1 MSFEL
6 SCVDL
11 HVFLK
16 GLRRAG
22 SRVQAELSAWRLRD
36 PHIIRLKEGS
46 IGFGTRANAASC
58 LTGQDLGYSMAASKH
73 WEPRQKAAAGG
84 TMKRSGVLLLCLCLL
99 GAAGCSDDGPT
110 NPSNLPIVMTAS
122 LSPSNEVPAIAS
134 PENTGFGNVQIT
146 FNVTRDSTGAI
157 TAGTADFL
165 FQLTGFPSSTT
176 IIAAHIH
183 PGAAGVNG
191 GVIVSTGIVAA
202 NPVTQTNGVMTFSVS
217 NVAVPTATLQSIVNN
232 PAGFY
237 FNVHSPTNPGGVARG
252 QLNRA
257 L

>member
-1 MSFEL
+1 
-6 SCVDL
+6 
-11 HVFLK
+11 
-16 GLRRAG
+16 
-22 SRVQAELSAWRLRD
+22 
-36 PHIIRLKEGS
+36 
-46 IGFGTRANAASC
+46 
-58 LTGQDLGYSMAASKH
+58 
-73 WEPRQKAAAGG
+73 
-84 TMKRSGVLLLCLCLL
+84 MKRSGVLLLCLCLL

-191 GVIVSTGIVAA
+191 GVIVSGSALTG
-202 NPVTQTNGVMTFSVS
+202 PVQLFSGVGSLAPPTGAGAPPAETFSACGSAKPPLTRCPGALALGSCTVS
-217 NVAVPTATLQSIVNN
+217 VASAAVEVTVAGSVAV
-232 PAGFY
+232 
-237 FNVHSPTNPGGVARG
+237 
-252 QLNRA
+252 
-257 L
+257 